1 MLQRNNLKKEL
12 MELTLPGAF
21 DNYMTALTPEGKS
34 PETIL
39 WYRKKLTRRYA
50 AQATR
55 HSGVGSE
62 NSFENLLSDRV
73 PAFGSSHPTR
83 PQERGR
89 EERFSD
95 SPLH

>member
-12 MELTLPGAF
+12 MELTLPRAL
-21 DNYMTALTPEGKS
+21 DNYMTALTLEDKS

-55 HSGVGSE
+55 HSGIGSE
-62 NSFENLLSDRV
+62 NSFENLVSDRV
-73 PAFGSSHPTR
+73 PSVGSSHPTR
-83 PQERGR
+83 PQERRR
-89 EERFSD
+89 EERFLNSL
-95 SPLH
+95 LH